1 VALRSVAGDRAWALY
16 GAVVTTNF
24 AVGNETDLNHAIQSI
39 DAAAAGSGAY
49 TIDVAGTINLTSDL
63 LPINLPSGVSVT
75 VEGTTGGC
83 GPERTVSTAAEPL
96 ATPFE

>member
-1 VALRSVAGDRAWALY
+1 M
-16 GAVVTTNF
+16 TTDF
-24 AVGNETDLNHAIQSI
+24 TVGSETDLNTAIQSI

-49 TIDVAGTINLTSDL
+49 TINITGTINLTSDL
-63 LPINLPSGVSVT
+63 LAFNLPSGVSVT
-75 VEGTTGGC
+75 VEGMTGGAG